1 MRKGEWL
8 LFADE
13 EGVRSLA
20 RIEKVDWAA
29 DSVEYT
35 VYAKAFNYESVLVD
49 DSRIT
54 LMLHN
59 IAAAKQKGADITR
72 VPAKTARN
80 LLKLLQRKT
89 K

>member
-1 MRKGEWL
+1 MRKGDWL
-8 LFADE
+8 LVADG
-13 EGVRSLA
+13 EGIRSLA
-20 RIEKVDWAA
+20 CIEKVDWAT

-35 VYAKAFNYESVLVD
+35 LYAKAFNYESVLVD

-54 LMLHN
+54 LMLHD
-59 IAAAKQKGADITR
+59 IDAAKQKGVDITR